1 MANILYRISILIIMF
16 HQANKILSFDIYTI
30 VGYDPAIGKGDKT
43 MITSSLAGLI
53 NPAYMASISTLADT
67 LVSNY
72 IGPAAIIIIIA
83 VSIKYLLGGQ
93 MRPFFGFLALG
104 IVILVV
110 IYGGKALLGSGSHLI
125 KSATNMAG
133 QIN

>member
-1 MANILYRISILIIMF
+1 
-16 HQANKILSFDIYTI
+16 
-30 VGYDPAIGKGDKT
+30 

-72 IGPAAIIIIIA
+72 VGPAAIIIIIA
-83 VSIKYLLGGQ
+83 FSIKYLLGGQ

-110 IYGGKALLGSGSHLI
+110 IYGGKALLGSDSHLI
-125 KSATNMAG
+125 KSASG
-133 QIN
+133 LVSDIN